1 MAVLEDLLAPGLK
14 IVFCGTGAGRRSA
27 ELKAYYAGRGNRFW
41 PTLFA
46 TGLTPEQVAPERF
59 RELLR
64 FGIGLTDIAKEHVG
78 PDAELDASAADARG
92 LEARIATFAPRYVAF
107 TSKRA
112 ASLFFG
118 CGTGA
123 IAYGRQERRIG
134 LTELWVLPSPSGA
147 ARGSWSIDWWRA
159 LSVAAG

>member
-1 MAVLEDLLAPGLK
+1 M
-14 IVFCGTGAGRRSA
+14 
-27 ELKAYYAGRGNRFW
+27 
-41 PTLFA
+41 
-46 TGLTPEQVAPERF
+46 RF

-92 LEARIATFAPRYVAF
+92 LEARIMKFAPRYVAF

-118 CGTGA
+118 CGTAA
-123 IAYGRQERRIG
+123 IAYGRREDKW
-134 LTELWVLPSPSGA
+134 LTELWVRRHLQ
-147 ARGSWSIDWWRA
+147 ARPATWSIDWWRA

>member
-1 MAVLEDLLAPGLK
+1 MPVLEDLLAPGLR

-41 PTLFA
+41 PTLFEI
-46 TGLTPEQVAPERF
+46 GLTPEQVSPVRF

-78 PDAELDASAADARG
+78 PDAHLDVSAADARG
-92 LEARIATFAPRYVAF
+92 LEARIVKFAPRYVAF

-123 IAYGRQERRIG
+123 IAYGQQERG
-134 LTELWVLPSPSGA
+134 VGQH
-147 ARGSWSIDWWRA
+147 
-159 LSVAAG
+159 